1 MSSDSS
7 RHLIDEPAPAR
18 TMASI
23 KRLWWLWGACVLVA
37 LVGVGLGLR
46 VGFENVSRQAGNDL
60 PRLWAVPD
68 FALIER
74 NGQSVTRADLLGKA
88 WIASIIFTHC
98 AEECPLVSNH
108 MARLQETFTA
118 EPDVRLV
125 SITVDPAYDTPEVLT
140 RYAQSFAAQPRRWL
154 FLTGDKATIYRL
166 VREGFRLG
174 LIDPQESVKPS
185 AVPEAARVRHALWQL
200 LTPTSALAHPGAHS
214 HDETQRAITHSA
226 RLVLV
231 DRQSQVR
238 HFYDSADQSTLRRV
252 PSDVRLVLRGY

>member
-1 MSSDSS
+1 MSRDTSQQFVEKAQ
-7 RHLIDEPAPAR
+7 RR
-18 TMASI
+18 TPVSV
-23 KRLWWLWGACVLVA
+23 KRPWWLWGVCVLVT
-37 LVGVGLGLR
+37 LVGVGLYLR
-46 VGFENVSRQAGNDL
+46 VSFENASRLAANDL
-60 PRLWAVPD
+60 PRLWDVPD

-74 NGQSVTRADLLGKA
+74 SGQSVTRADLLGKV
-88 WIASIIFTHC
+88 WIASIIFTRC

-108 MARLQETFTA
+108 MARLQATFAA

-140 RYAQSFAAQPRRWL
+140 RYAQSFAAQPQRWL
-154 FLTGDKATIYRL
+154 FLTGDKAMIYRL

-174 LIDPQESVKPS
+174 LMDPQESVKSS

-200 LTPTSALAHPGAHS
+200 LTPASALAHGDGPA
-214 HDETQRAITHSA
+214 HDEAQRAITHSA

-238 HFYDSADQSTLRRV
+238 HLYTIADQGILRRL
-252 PSDVRLVLRGY
+252 PSDVRLILQGR

>member
-1 MSSDSS
+1 MSRDTSPQ
-7 RHLIDEPAPAR
+7 LVEKAQPR
-18 TMASI
+18 TPVSV
-23 KRLWWLWGACVLVA
+23 KRPWWLWGVCVLVT
-37 LVGVGLGLR
+37 LVGVGLYLR
-46 VGFENVSRQAGNDL
+46 VSFENASRLAANDL
-60 PRLWAVPD
+60 PRLWDVPD

-74 NGQSVTRADLLGKA
+74 SGQSVTRADLLGKV
-88 WIASIIFTHC
+88 WIASIIFTRC

-108 MARLQETFTA
+108 MARLQATFAA

-140 RYAQSFAAQPRRWL
+140 RYAQSFAAQPQRWL
-154 FLTGDKATIYRL
+154 FLTGDKAMIYRL

-174 LIDPQESVKPS
+174 LMDPQESVKSS

-200 LTPTSALAHPGAHS
+200 LTPASALAHGDGPA
-214 HDETQRAITHSA
+214 HDEAQRAITHSA

-238 HFYDSADQSTLRRV
+238 HLYTIADQGTLRRL
-252 PSDVRLVLRGY
+252 PSDVRLVLQGR